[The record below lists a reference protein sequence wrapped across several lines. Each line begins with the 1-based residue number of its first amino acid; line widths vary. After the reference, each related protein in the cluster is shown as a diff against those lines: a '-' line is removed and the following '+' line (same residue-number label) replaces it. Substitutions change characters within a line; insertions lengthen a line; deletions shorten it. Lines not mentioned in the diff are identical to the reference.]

1 MRIARIAVWF
11 RSNLR
16 SLGRFLHRSLTPSP
30 EKIDT
35 GNLEFVILA
44 AGKSTRNYPHS
55 KGLPHKSL
63 APFGSRKVID
73 HVVSQI
79 IEAGGRHITIVVSN
93 EAVKS
98 AFEACFVR
106 EPEIENKFLKK
117 GDTIGLELLKSLY
130 VPENVEIKYVI
141 QPEPRGVGH
150 AVGLVY
156 SKMKNKER
164 SIVMIWPDDIILSDR
179 YTTFPENR
187 ASIYKRAVERYVRE
201 GGRGNLVITRRVT
214 DPERWGVVL
223 DGFYREKPKGLKSAD
238 AGVGCVIIDRDVC
251 AELAKET
258 KALDSGKKVDGL
270 VGGEMI
276 PFNAMNRAVERNP
289 KLMRVRSE
297 PMLPSDTYLDC
308 GTLEGYEKSLL
319 YTLLTE
325 SKFNRTNF
333 KFLRKT
339 MPRIERYIDKE
350 EKNARRNGRN

>member
-1 MRIARIAVWF
+1 L
-11 RSNLR
+11 S
-16 SLGRFLHRSLTPSP
+16 
-30 EKIDT
+30 EKINT
-35 GNLEFVILA
+35 ERLEFVILA

-79 IEAGGRHITIVVSN
+79 IEAGGKHITIVVSN
-93 EAVKS
+93 AAVRQ

-117 GDTIGLELLKSLY
+117 GDHISLELLQSLY
-130 VPENVEIKYVI
+130 VPEDVKINYVI
-141 QPEPRGVGH
+141 QPEPKGVGH

-156 SKMKNKER
+156 AQMKNKER
-164 SIVMIWPDDIILSDR
+164 NIVMIWPDDIILSDR

-201 GGRGNLVITRRVT
+201 GGRGNMVITRHVT

-238 AGVGCVIIDRDVC
+238 AGVGFVILDRDVC
-251 AELAKET
+251 AELAKEA
-258 KALDSGKKVDGL
+258 KALDAGKKIDGM

-276 PFNAMNRAVERNP
+276 PFPAVNRAVERDP

-308 GTLEGYEKSLL
+308 GTLEGYEKALI

-325 SKFNRTNF
+325 SRFNRTNF
-333 KFLRKT
+333 RFLRKI
-339 MPRIERYIDKE
+339 MPRIERYIEKE
-350 EKNARRNGRN
+350 AKNARKIGRN